1 MSGVNVMGLLGNWEE
16 IKYVLREVAAQLK
29 TTLGAWRAI
38 QILSWVGAFSVFVA
52 TSLLKQW
59 IGSSSLDASPAK
71 KQNLF

>member
-1 MSGVNVMGLLGNWEE
+1 MFGVNVMGLLGNWEE

-52 TSLLKQW
+52 AALLKQW
-59 IGSSSLDASPAK
+59 VSPSSLDTKPAPK
-71 KQNLF
+71 RDLF